1 MEEESSAN
9 SSLNL
14 RNPSLCNECGLNPR
28 KYRCPGCSIRSCSL
42 PCVNSHK
49 KRTSCTG
56 KRRLTEHVPLSQF
69 DDNLLLADYR
79 FLEETK
85 RVAESA
91 RRMINGFRCYF
102 GFKLQTKLFM
112 LRNAARRRQI
122 QLLFFPAGMSKRE
135 TNQSRY
141 DQRKNTFFWTIEL
154 MFHDTGVVLVHH
166 GVDEH
171 AKLLSIFV
179 KHLTPGPWN
188 HKLRSFCETELD
200 VLKLFLQINPKNSK
214 STFRKLDIKAPIG
227 SQLAKI
233 VMLEHP
239 INFVYLP
246 SHENGFEVEAS
257 RMPLLRNPTP
267 STFDGIP
274 IHNGTLYRVEVQEG
288 EMPSDTRIANLVECR
303 KSEANCNITEAN
315 TVVFKDQTTG
325 EAQGEVAANS
335 PESGDAK
342 FYFEKELRDAYS
354 DLIGEMNPDD
364 FLCLDGVYEDS
375 VDLREG
381 RWKHPHLHPDKNSMK
396 KPYEVGGN
404 DKEYSLHT
412 ESLVNLRDNP
422 MVEEE
427 PSLVELNDV
436 CNDDN
441 VLQVTEVVLLN
452 TISNDC
458 EENMDHAMPI
468 YEIVPCCIINHN
480 NLDPI
485 AILNSNTF
493 NVQGSGKDTNVDNQ
507 MVVNDGAEYVLTLV
521 DGEIAFGD

>member
-9 SSLNL
+9 SSPNL
-14 RNPSLCNECGLNPR
+14 RNPSRCDECGSNPW

-91 RRMINGFRCYF
+91 RRMISGFRCYF
-102 GFKLQTKLFM
+102 GFKLPTKLFM

-141 DQRKNTFFWTIEL
+141 DQRFNFFSFLRRKNTIFWTLEL
-154 MFHDTGVVLVHH
+154 RFHDTGVVLVHH
-166 GVDEH
+166 SVDEH
-171 AKLLSIFV
+171 ANLLSIFV

-188 HKLRSFCETELD
+188 HKLRSFCEAQLD
-200 VLKLFLQINPKNSK
+200 DLKLFLQINPKNSK
-214 STFRKLDIKAPIG
+214 STFRKLDIEAPIG

-233 VMLEHP
+233 VVLEHP
-239 INFVYLP
+239 IIFVYLP

-257 RMPLLRNPTP
+257 RMPLLRNPPP

-274 IHNGTLYRVEVQEG
+274 SHNGTLYRVEEVEEG
-288 EMPSDTRIANLVECR
+288 EMPSDTRITDLVDCR
-303 KSEANCNITEAN
+303 KSEANCNVPSNTFIAKEIAKEDKQITEAN
-315 TVVFKDQTTG
+315 TGVVKDQISG
-325 EAQGEVAANS
+325 EAQGEQATNS
-335 PESGDAK
+335 PESGEAV

-381 RWKHPHLHPDKNSMK
+381 RWYDI
-396 KPYEVGGN
+396 EERRRG
-404 DKEYSLHT
+404 DAE
-412 ESLVNLRDNP
+412 ELRDP
-422 MVEEE
+422 ELDELRDAFEGRKGDGLGEKEE
-427 PSLVELNDV
+427 
-436 CNDDN
+436 NDDLKVRRN
-441 VLQVTEVVLLN
+441 GDL
-452 TISNDC
+452 
-458 EENMDHAMPI
+458 EEKRVDSF
-468 YEIVPCCIINHN
+468 
-480 NLDPI
+480 L
-485 AILNSNTF
+485 
-493 NVQGSGKDTNVDNQ
+493 SGGFSFGE
-507 MVVNDGAEYVLTLV
+507 MELEE
-521 DGEIAFGD
+521 GEIPCFSQ

>member
-9 SSLNL
+9 SSPNL
-14 RNPSLCNECGLNPR
+14 RNPSRCDECGSNPW

-91 RRMINGFRCYF
+91 RRMISGFRCYF
-102 GFKLQTKLFM
+102 GFKLPTKLFM

-141 DQRKNTFFWTIEL
+141 DQRKNTIFWTLEL
-154 MFHDTGVVLVHH
+154 RFHDTGVVLVHH
-166 GVDEH
+166 SVDEH
-171 AKLLSIFV
+171 ANLLSIFV

-188 HKLRSFCETELD
+188 HKLRSFCEAQLD
-200 VLKLFLQINPKNSK
+200 DLKLFLQINPKNSK
-214 STFRKLDIKAPIG
+214 STFRKLDIEAPIG

-233 VMLEHP
+233 VVLEHP
-239 INFVYLP
+239 IIFVYLP

-257 RMPLLRNPTP
+257 RMPLLRNPPP

-274 IHNGTLYRVEVQEG
+274 SHNGTLYRVEEVEEG
-288 EMPSDTRIANLVECR
+288 EMPSDTRITDLVDCR
-303 KSEANCNITEAN
+303 KSEANCNVPSNTFIAKEIAKEDKQITEAN
-315 TVVFKDQTTG
+315 TGVVKDQISG
-325 EAQGEVAANS
+325 EAQGEQATNS
-335 PESGDAK
+335 PESGEAV

-381 RWKHPHLHPDKNSMK
+381 RWYDI
-396 KPYEVGGN
+396 EERRRG
-404 DKEYSLHT
+404 DAE
-412 ESLVNLRDNP
+412 ELRDP
-422 MVEEE
+422 ELDELRDAFEGRKGDGLGEKEE
-427 PSLVELNDV
+427 
-436 CNDDN
+436 NDDLKVRRN
-441 VLQVTEVVLLN
+441 GDL
-452 TISNDC
+452 
-458 EENMDHAMPI
+458 EEKRVDSF
-468 YEIVPCCIINHN
+468 
-480 NLDPI
+480 L
-485 AILNSNTF
+485 
-493 NVQGSGKDTNVDNQ
+493 SGGFSFGE
-507 MVVNDGAEYVLTLV
+507 MELEE
-521 DGEIAFGD
+521 GEIPCFSQ